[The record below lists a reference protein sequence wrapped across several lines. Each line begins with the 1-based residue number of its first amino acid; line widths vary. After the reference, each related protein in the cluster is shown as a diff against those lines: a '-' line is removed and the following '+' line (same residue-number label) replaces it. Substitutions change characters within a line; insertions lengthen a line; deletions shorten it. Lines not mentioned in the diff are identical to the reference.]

1 MKYKIFLPVCLLLL
15 LSAIFAHAQKSISL
29 NGTWQFQ
36 TDSADAGEAQH
47 WYATEARA
55 YTDQLSVPG
64 NWNTENR
71 YTAYTGKGW
80 YKKTVFIPSTL
91 KGKLIRLYFEGV
103 YNLAK
108 VWVNGQFVTENNL
121 GYLQFENDV
130 SGLLRYG
137 QTNTVVVC
145 ADNHFKIGALWNWGG
160 IRRPVKLLVNDPVYI
175 AKNHVTPKV
184 YLDKRTAVVN
194 FELALINTSHQAA
207 GVSGKIEIAV
217 KGNLVKTVPFKT
229 NIAANQTTKQLLET
243 QINPGEFRLWNL
255 DEPTLY
261 TYKITLY
268 KGVAAVD
275 TLSGRF
281 GLRVVEMDKTK
292 KQLKLNGKVIRPL
305 GFNLVPD
312 DRATGNTLPL
322 WRVKEDIDLMKSLG
336 VGVARMSHMP
346 YHQELL
352 DYLDEQ
358 GIMICEEIPVWG
370 DKNSLVKTDNP
381 VTNEWL
387 RRMIDDHYNHP
398 CIIGW
403 SVGNEIGKNKEVMP
417 YTDKAIQLVKQL
429 DSTRLG
435 VTVSYTAAN
444 PTDHLQFS
452 DIGFINCYGREIG
465 KLVDRIHKAHPE
477 STLFLSEFGLG
488 QLNEDLSTDFPIQH
502 MMDSLRM
509 KPYLIGASL
518 WTFNDYRSTYKDTK
532 EASQNRPWGL
542 VDVARQKKAAFY
554 SFRKTNMPVAG
565 FKADIKG
572 GAPSND
578 VEVNVNIKP
587 RAVFDLPAYELEGYR
602 VVLKLVDNAG
612 KLIGGD
618 FAALPVIRPGDSPLS
633 LTLNGRNG
641 TAFKANISLVSPQN
655 YVLYDTVIYFQKPL
669 KPRVLF
675 ATSGYKQIGSDE
687 VKQAITQIRFEKD
700 GSAAMYKVRYQ
711 VAGQIKET
719 QPTIGSY
726 INIADT
732 VHITNI
738 ELVAV
743 NNAGETLTKLPAI
756 IQTGHLLPP
765 LIRFSEAANSAFFT
779 GVETTVDDRRFTV
792 QVTEHAGDYTHAM
805 NTVADTKGSFK
816 VNGLMNGKTY
826 YYRVK
831 RTTADGE
838 ESTWSEE
845 IAVKPDGGLRVS
857 PRIQGVISN
866 GNDAV
871 ICFEPVKK
879 ATGYDLLFHYGNEKN
894 WHHELINTSLADQYQ
909 IKLGSKGGKVTVKL
923 AAINESGKS
932 DYTELR

>member
-15 LSAIFAHAQKSISL
+15 SVMSAYAQKSISL
-29 NGTWQFQ
+29 NGKWQFQ
-36 TDSADAGEAQH
+36 TDSAGIGETQH
-47 WYATEARA
+47 WYADEVPAF
-55 YTDQLSVPG
+55 TDQLIVPG

-71 YTAYTGKGW
+71 YAAYTGKGW
-80 YKKTVFIPSTL
+80 YKRTIFIPATL
-91 KGKLIRLYFEGV
+91 NGKLIRLYFEGV

-121 GYLQFENDV
+121 GYLQFEKDV

-137 QTNTVVVC
+137 KTNTIVVC
-145 ADNHFKIGALWNWGG
+145 ADNHFKIGAIWNWGG
-160 IRRPVKLLVNDPVYI
+160 IRRPVKLLVNDQVYI
-175 AKNHVTPKV
+175 AKSHVTPRV
-184 YLDKRTAVVN
+184 DLNRHTAMVN
-194 FELALINTSHQAA
+194 FELSLSNTSHEAA
-207 GVSGKIEIAV
+207 GVSGKIELSV
-217 KGNLVKTVPFKT
+217 NGSQLKTIPFKT
-229 NIAANQTTKQLLET
+229 NIAANETAIQLVKT

-255 DEPTLY
+255 DDPNLY
-261 TYKITLY
+261 NYKITLY
-268 KGVAAVD
+268 KGATAID
-275 TLSGRF
+275 TFGGRF
-281 GLRVVEMDKTK
+281 GLRVVEMDKAK
-292 KQLKLNGKVIRPL
+292 KQLRLNGKVIRPL

-352 DYLDEQ
+352 DYLDEK
-358 GIMICEEIPVWG
+358 GVMVCEEIPVWG
-370 DKNSLVKTDNP
+370 DNNSLVKTDNP

-387 RRMIDDHYNHP
+387 RRMIDDHYNHS

-444 PTDHLQFS
+444 PTDPLQFS

-488 QLNEDLSTDFPIQH
+488 QLNEDLATDFPIQH
-502 MMDSLRM
+502 MMDSLRL

-554 SFRKTNMPVAG
+554 SFRKANMPVAG
-565 FKADIKG
+565 FQANVKG
-572 GAPSND
+572 NAASNNL
-578 VEVNVNIKP
+578 EVNVNIKP
-587 RAVFDLPAYELEGYR
+587 RAVFDLPAYELNGYR
-602 VVLKLVDNAG
+602 VVLKLIDNAG
-612 KLIGGD
+612 KLTGGD
-618 FAALPVIRPGDSPLS
+618 FAALPVIHPGDSA
-633 LTLNGRNG
+633 LNVMLNSKSGA
-641 TAFKANISLVSPQN
+641 TFKANVSLVSHQN

-669 KPRVLF
+669 KPRILF
-675 ATSGYKQIGSDE
+675 AANGYKPIGTDKA
-687 VKQAITQIRFEKD
+687 KQAITQVRFEKD

-711 VAGQIKET
+711 ASGQTKET
-719 QPTIGSY
+719 AQTTASY
-726 INIADT
+726 INITDT
-732 VHITNI
+732 VQIANV

-743 NNAGETLTKLPAI
+743 NNAGETATRLPAVT
-756 IQTGHLLPP
+756 QTGHLLPP
-765 LIRFSEAANSAFFT
+765 LIRFSEAADGSFFT
-779 GVETTVDDRRFTV
+779 GVETAVNDRRFTA
-792 QVTEHAGDYTHAM
+792 QVTDKAGDYTHAV

-816 VNGLMNGKTY
+816 VSGLVNGKKY

-831 RTTADGE
+831 RSTADGE
-838 ESTWSEE
+838 ESAWSEE
-845 IAVKPDGGLRVS
+845 IMVKPDGGFPVG
-857 PRIQGVISN
+857 PRIRGLIRN
-866 GNDAV
+866 GNYAV

-879 ATGYDLLFHYGNEKN
+879 ATGYDLLFRFSNEKS
-894 WHHELINTSLADQYQ
+894 WHHERVTTSLADQYQ
-909 IKLGSKGGKVTVKL
+909 IKLGSKVGKVEVKL
-923 AAINESGKS
+923 AAINQYGQSV
-932 DYTELR
+932 YTVLH